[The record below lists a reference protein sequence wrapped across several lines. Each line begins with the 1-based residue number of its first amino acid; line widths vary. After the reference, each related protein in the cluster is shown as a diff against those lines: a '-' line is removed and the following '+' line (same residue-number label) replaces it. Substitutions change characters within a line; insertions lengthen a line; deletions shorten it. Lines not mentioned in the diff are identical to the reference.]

1 MPGERDYDLVL
12 FGATGFTG
20 GLTADYLAAN
30 APAGLRWALVG
41 RNRAKLEA
49 VAARLAA
56 ADPASPVPALLEA
69 DAADA
74 AALARVAAA
83 TRVVIT
89 TVGPYALYG
98 APLVAACAAAGTDY
112 VDLTG
117 EPEFVDRMYLENHA
131 AAERSGARLV
141 HCCGFDS
148 VPHDLGAYFTLLQ
161 LPAGVPV
168 RIDGYVRSNGTFSGG
183 TYHSAVNGFARGRQ
197 TIDTGK
203 KRKAAEPRPAGRQ
216 IHSSPARIHRDESLG
231 GWTVPLPTIDGPIVR
246 RSAAQV
252 DRYGP
257 DFTYGHHL
265 VARHLAT
272 VGGMAA
278 GIAAVAVLAPIPP
291 TRKLLLK
298 LKDPGD
304 GPDEQTRAGSWF
316 KIRFV
321 GEGGGERVV
330 TEVSGGDP
338 GYSETS
344 KILAQC
350 GLCLAFDDLPER
362 AGQLTTVAA
371 MGDMLLTRLQNAGI
385 AFRVL
390 ETA

>member
-1 MPGERDYDLVL
+1 MPGEREYDLVL

-30 APAGLRWALVG
+30 APEGLKWALVG

-56 ADPASPVPALLEA
+56 ASPEAPTPALVEA
-69 DAADA
+69 DAADLA
-74 AALARVAAA
+74 AIAKVAES

-98 APLVAACAAAGTDY
+98 GPLVAACAAAGTDY

-117 EPEFVDRMYLENHA
+117 EPEFVDRAWLDHDA
-131 AAERSGARLV
+131 TAKRSGARIV

-148 VPHDLGAYFTLLQ
+148 VPHDLGAYFTVQQ
-161 LPAGVPV
+161 LPEGVPLKV
-168 RIDGYVRSNGTFSGG
+168 EGFVRSNARFSGG
-183 TYHSAVNGFARGRQ
+183 TYHSAVNAFARGRQ
-197 TIDTGK
+197 TLAAARER
-203 KRKAAEPRPAGRQ
+203 RKAEPRPAGRE
-216 IHSSPARIHRDESLG
+216 IHTAPARIRRNGELG
-231 GWTVPLPTIDGPIVR
+231 GWSVPLPTVDPTIIR
-246 RSAAQV
+246 RSAAMV

-257 DFTYGHHL
+257 DFTYGHNM

-272 VGGMAA
+272 VAGMSA
-278 GIAAVAVLAPIPP
+278 GVGTVAVLAPIPP
-291 TRKLLLK
+291 ARKLLLK
-298 LKDPGD
+298 AKSPGD
-304 GPDEQTRAGSWF
+304 GPDEQTRASSWF

-321 GEGGGERVV
+321 GEGGGKRVV

-338 GYSETS
+338 GYTETA
-344 KILAQC
+344 KMLAES

-385 AFRVL
+385 TFRVL
-390 ETA
+390 K

>member
-1 MPGERDYDLVL
+1 MSGEREYDLVL

-20 GLTADYLAAN
+20 GLTADYLAAHGPTN
-30 APAGLRWALVG
+30 LRWALAG
-41 RNRAKLEA
+41 RNREKLEA

-56 ADPASPVPALLEA
+56 ARSTVPPPALLEA
-69 DAADA
+69 DAADTP
-74 AALARVAAA
+74 ALARIAES
-83 TRVVIT
+83 TRVAIT

-117 EPEFVDRMYLENHA
+117 EPEFVDRMYLENDA
-131 AAERSGARLV
+131 AAKASGARLV

-161 LPAGVPV
+161 LPEGVPV
-168 RIDGYVRSNGTFSGG
+168 KIEGYVRSNAQFSGG
-183 TYHSAVNGFARGRQ
+183 TYHSAINGFARGRQ
-197 TIDTGK
+197 TFAAARA
-203 KRKAAEPRPAGRQ
+203 RKAAEPRPAGRQ
-216 IHSSPARIHRDESLG
+216 VHAAKARIRRDEGLRA
-231 GWTVPLPTIDGPIVR
+231 WTAPLPTIDGPIVR
-246 RSAAQV
+246 RSAALV

-257 DFTYGHHL
+257 DFTYGHNV
-265 VARHLAT
+265 VARRLAT
-272 VGGMAA
+272 IGGIAA
-278 GIAAVAVLAPIPP
+278 GVGAVAVLAPIPP

-298 LKDPGD
+298 AKSPGE
-304 GPDEQTRAGSWF
+304 GPSAATRAGSWF

-344 KILAQC
+344 KILAEC

-362 AGQLTTVAA
+362 AGQLTTVAS

-385 AFRVL
+385 VFRVK
-390 ETA
+390 